1 MTEVVAV
8 DEGVTEDVPDLLGVT
23 EEEAVPEFVAVP
35 EPVSVT
41 EGVTE
46 GVPDLLGVTEEEVV
60 PEFV

>member
-1 MTEVVAV
+1 MPEVVAV
-8 DEGVTEDVPDLLGVT
+8 D
-23 EEEAVPEFVAVP
+23 
-35 EPVSVT
+35 